1 MASYELAL
9 ITTYALLVVGC
20 FYFANTFSLRDL
32 ETAGVAKSKKAAS
45 STFQFFFRSLGFF
58 LVWQLIGA
66 CYAMSLAASA
76 PASVLAGIQVTYII
90 FLWVFIG
97 LLFFMFMDWIVYLLA
112 LIRDTRKV
120 GRVNV

>member
-1 MASYELAL
+1 M
-9 ITTYALLVVGC
+9 
-20 FYFANTFSLRDL
+20 
-32 ETAGVAKSKKAAS
+32 AKSKKAAS
-45 STFQFFFRSLGFF
+45 STFQFFFRALGFF

-66 CYAMSLAASA
+66 SYAMSDAASA
-76 PASVLAGIQVTYII
+76 PASVLAGLEVTYVI

-120 GRVNV
+120 GRVKV